1 MGRSQQTESSVK
13 TITIS
18 RQSDGQRLDNFLIK
32 ELKGVPRSR
41 IYRLIRRGEVR
52 LNKKR
57 CKPDLKLSIGD
68 RVRIP
73 PVRVSSNIAKAG
85 IISPGFAKILSDSIL
100 FETEELLVLNKPAG
114 FAVQGG
120 TGIRVNIIDA
130 MREMKSE
137 WRELE
142 LAHRLDRDTSGCL
155 LFAKKIHILRELQLQ
170 FKLKTVKKVYFAIVH
185 GCWPDNLT
193 LVNAPLLKNRLSSG
207 ERIVKVAKDGKPS
220 ETKFKVIERFKSA
233 TMIEARPIT
242 GRTHQIRV
250 HCQYAG
256 HPILGDLKY
265 SVDDT
270 NNDLA
275 SVKNLCLHAAEIEF
289 IDSSS
294 KKPVRVTAPI
304 DKNLHQII
312 KNLNHLIQ

>member
-85 IISPGFAKILSDSIL
+85 IISPGLAKILSDSIL
-100 FETEELLVLNKPAG
+100 FETKELLVLNKPAG

-155 LFAKKIHILRELQLQ
+155 LFTKKINILRELQLQ

-185 GCWPDNLT
+185 GGWPDNLT

-256 HPILGDLKY
+256 HPIVGDLKY

-270 NNDLA
+270 NNDLS

-289 IDSSS
+289 FDSSS
-294 KKPVRVTAPI
+294 KKPVRVTAPF
-304 DKNLHQII
+304 DKNLHQLIN
-312 KNLNHLIQ
+312 KLNVLIQ

>member
-1 MGRSQQTESSVK
+1 M
-13 TITIS
+13 
-18 RQSDGQRLDNFLIK
+18 
-32 ELKGVPRSR
+32 
-41 IYRLIRRGEVR
+41 
-52 LNKKR
+52 
-57 CKPDLKLSIGD
+57 
-68 RVRIP
+68 
-73 PVRVSSNIAKAG
+73 
-85 IISPGFAKILSDSIL
+85 
-100 FETEELLVLNKPAG
+100 
-114 FAVQGG
+114 
-120 TGIRVNIIDA
+120 
-130 MREMKSE
+130 
-137 WRELE
+137 
-142 LAHRLDRDTSGCL
+142 
-155 LFAKKIHILRELQLQ
+155 FAKKIHILRELQLQ

-294 KKPVRVTAPI
+294 KKPVRVTAPF

>member
-1 MGRSQQTESSVK
+1 MGRFQQTESSVK
-13 TITIS
+13 IITIS
-18 RQSDGQRLDNFLIK
+18 RQSGGQRLDNFLIK

-57 CKPDLKLSIGD
+57 CKPDLKLNVGD

-73 PVRVSSNIAKAG
+73 PVRVSSNIAKTG
-85 IISPGFAKILSDSIL
+85 FISPGFAKILADSIL
-100 FETEELLVLNKPAG
+100 FETEELLVINKPAG

-155 LFAKKIHILRELQLQ
+155 LLSKKISILRELQLQ

-185 GCWPDNLT
+185 GGWPDNLT
-193 LVNAPLLKNRLSSG
+193 VLKAPLLKNRLSSG

-220 ETKFKVIERFKSA
+220 ETKFKIIERFQGA
-233 TMIEARPIT
+233 TMLEVRPII

-256 HPILGDLKY
+256 HPIVGDLKY
-265 SVDDT
+265 NAVNT

-275 SVKNLCLHAAEIEF
+275 SVKYLCLHAAEIEF

-294 KKPVRVTAPI
+294 KKPVRVTAPF
-304 DKNLHQII
+304 DKNLYQLI
-312 KNLNHLIQ
+312 NELNHLIQ

>member
-1 MGRSQQTESSVK
+1 M
-13 TITIS
+13 
-18 RQSDGQRLDNFLIK
+18 
-32 ELKGVPRSR
+32 
-41 IYRLIRRGEVR
+41 
-52 LNKKR
+52 
-57 CKPDLKLSIGD
+57 
-68 RVRIP
+68 
-73 PVRVSSNIAKAG
+73 
-85 IISPGFAKILSDSIL
+85 
-100 FETEELLVLNKPAG
+100 VLNKPAG

-220 ETKFKVIERFKSA
+220 ETRFKVIERFKSA

-256 HPILGDLKY
+256 HPIVGDLKY

-294 KKPVRVTAPI
+294 KKPVRVTAPF

-312 KNLNHLIQ
+312 KNLNH

>member
-1 MGRSQQTESSVK
+1 MLFRS
-13 TITIS
+13 
-18 RQSDGQRLDNFLIK
+18 
-32 ELKGVPRSR
+32 SR

-170 FKLKTVKKVYFAIVH
+170 FKLKTVKKVYFAMVH

-256 HPILGDLKY
+256 HPIVGDLKY

-294 KKPVRVTAPI
+294 KKPVKVTAPF

-312 KNLNHLIQ
+312 KTLNHLIQ

>member
-1 MGRSQQTESSVK
+1 MYK
-13 TITIS
+13 
-18 RQSDGQRLDNFLIK
+18 RQ
-32 ELKGVPRSR
+32 
-41 IYRLIRRGEVR
+41 
-52 LNKKR
+52 
-57 CKPDLKLSIGD
+57 
-68 RVRIP
+68 
-73 PVRVSSNIAKAG
+73 
-85 IISPGFAKILSDSIL
+85 
-100 FETEELLVLNKPAG
+100 VLNKPAG

-185 GCWPDNLT
+185 GGWPDNLT
-193 LVNAPLLKNRLSSG
+193 VVNAPLLKNRLSSG

-220 ETKFKVIERFKSA
+220 ETRFKVIERFKSA

-256 HPILGDLKY
+256 HPIVGDLKY

-294 KKPVRVTAPI
+294 ENPVRVTAPY

-312 KNLNHLIQ
+312 KILNHLIQ

>member
-1 MGRSQQTESSVK
+1 MGRSQQTEPSVK

-18 RQSDGQRLDNFLIK
+18 KQNDGQRLDNFLIK

-57 CKPDLKLSIGD
+57 CKPDLRLSIGD
-68 RVRIP
+68 RVRVP
-73 PVRVSSNIAKAG
+73 PVRTSSNIAKAKNT
-85 IISPGFAKILSDSIL
+85 SPRFAKTLLESIL
-100 FETEELLVLNKPAG
+100 FETEELLILNKPAG

-130 MREMKSE
+130 MREIKSE

-142 LAHRLDRDTSGCL
+142 LVHRLDRGTSGCL
-155 LFAKKIHILRELQLQ
+155 LISKKLHVLRKLQLQ
-170 FKLKTVKKVYFAIVH
+170 FKLKNVSKVYFAIVQ
-185 GCWPDNLT
+185 GSWPDELT
-193 LVNAPLLKNRLSSG
+193 SVSAPLLKNRLSSG
-207 ERIVKVAKDGKPS
+207 ERIVKVAKDGKRS
-220 ETKFKVIERFKSA
+220 ETKFRVIKRFHNA
-233 TMIEARPIT
+233 TMIEARPIS

-256 HPILGDLKY
+256 HPIVGDQKY
-265 SVDDT
+265 NVGDT
-270 NNDLA
+270 NNDLM

-289 IDSSS
+289 IDNSSE
-294 KKPVRVTAPI
+294 KPVRVTAPF
-304 DKNLHQII
+304 DKNFHQL
-312 KNLNHLIQ
+312 LNKLTV

>member
-1 MGRSQQTESSVK
+1 MGRSQQSESSVK

-18 RQSDGQRLDNFLIK
+18 RQNDGQRLDNFLIK

-73 PVRVSSNIAKAG
+73 PVRTSSNIARAG
-85 IISPGFAKILSDSIL
+85 ITSPGLVKILLDSIL

-142 LAHRLDRDTSGCL
+142 LAHRLDRGTSGCL
-155 LFAKKIHILRELQLQ
+155 LISKKINILRELQIQ
-170 FKLKTVKKVYFAIVH
+170 FKLKTVKKIYYAIVH
-185 GCWPDNLT
+185 GGWPDNLT
-193 LVNAPLLKNRLSSG
+193 VVKAPLLKNRLSSG

-220 ETKFKVIERFKSA
+220 ETKFKVTERFQSA
-233 TMIEARPIT
+233 TMLEARPLT

-256 HPILGDLKY
+256 HPIVGDSKY
-265 SVDDT
+265 NVDDT

-289 IDSSS
+289 IDPSS
-294 KKPVRVTAPI
+294 KKPVRVTAPF
-304 DKNLHQII
+304 DKNLHKLIN
-312 KNLNHLIQ
+312 KLND